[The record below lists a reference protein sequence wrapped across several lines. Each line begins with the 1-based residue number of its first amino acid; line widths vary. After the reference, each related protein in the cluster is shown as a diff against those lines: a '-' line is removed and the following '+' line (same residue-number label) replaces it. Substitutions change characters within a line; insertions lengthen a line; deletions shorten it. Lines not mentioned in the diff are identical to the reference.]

1 MHNTPLSSRKHV
13 VIYGNTNAGKSAL
26 FNAVLGQSAAIVSD
40 EKGTT
45 TDPVIKAMELIPFGP
60 IALVDT
66 AGLDDISN
74 IGNLRVKRTVQM
86 LSRTDLAI
94 YAIDPDNFDID
105 NMNKSIERFNH
116 RHIPY
121 LLVFTKIDL
130 LNEQD
135 INKLKQ
141 QYPNALFI
149 SSHIKETIDSLK
161 VEINKQLSN
170 ISDDDDSQLA
180 GLIPKGSNIIMCV
193 PCDSEAPKGRL
204 ILPQVQLIRDCLDNG
219 MTCSVARDTE
229 LSNCINNS
237 RKIDLVVTD
246 SQAFKTV
253 SKIVPDIIPLTSFSM
268 LLANQR
274 GDVNIMSDG
283 AKAIDNLKPGD
294 KILMAEA
301 CTHNSTHEDIGRV
314 KIPRLIKKRTGID
327 FEYEFSIAHDFPEDL
342 SPYAMVIHCG
352 GCMITR
358 REIQNRIAFCMEAGI
373 PITNYGVLLAY
384 LNGILDRCSQIFR
397 IKSKQ
402 D

>member
-1 MHNTPLSSRKHV
+1 
-13 VIYGNTNAGKSAL
+13 
-26 FNAVLGQSAAIVSD
+26 
-40 EKGTT
+40 
-45 TDPVIKAMELIPFGP
+45 
-60 IALVDT
+60 
-66 AGLDDISN
+66 
-74 IGNLRVKRTVQM
+74 
-86 LSRTDLAI
+86 
-94 YAIDPDNFDID
+94 
-105 NMNKSIERFNH
+105 
-116 RHIPY
+116 
-121 LLVFTKIDL
+121 
-130 LNEQD
+130 
-135 INKLKQ
+135 
-141 QYPNALFI
+141 
-149 SSHIKETIDSLK
+149 
-161 VEINKQLSN
+161 
-170 ISDDDDSQLA
+170 
-180 GLIPKGSNIIMCV
+180 
-193 PCDSEAPKGRL
+193 
-204 ILPQVQLIRDCLDNG
+204 
-219 MTCSVARDTE
+219 
-229 LSNCINNS
+229 
-237 RKIDLVVTD
+237 
-246 SQAFKTV
+246 
-253 SKIVPDIIPLTSFSM
+253 M

>member
-1 MHNTPLSSRKHV
+1 MQNTPLSSRKHV

-26 FNAVLGQSAAIVSD
+26 FNAILGQQAAIVSD

-45 TDPVIKAMELIPFGP
+45 TDPVVKAMELIPYGP

-74 IGNLRVKRTVQM
+74 IGSLRVKRTVQM
-86 LSRTDLAI
+86 LSRTDLAVL
-94 YAIDPDNFDID
+94 AIDPDNFDLD

-121 LLVFTKIDL
+121 IIAFTKIDL
-130 LNEQD
+130 YSDQM
-135 INKLKQ
+135 INDLKQ
-141 QYPNALFI
+141 QYPNAVFV
-149 SSHIKETIDSLK
+149 SSNIKDTIDSLK
-161 VEINKQLSN
+161 YEINKQLSA
-170 ISDDDDSQLA
+170 ISDDEESQLG
-180 GLIPKGSNIIMCV
+180 GLLPKGSNIVMCV

-229 LSNCINNS
+229 LAECIQNNK
-237 RKIDLVVTD
+237 KIDLVVTD
-246 SQAFKTV
+246 SQAFKIV
-253 SKIVPDIIPLTSFSM
+253 SNIVPENIMLTSFSM

-274 GDVNIMSDG
+274 GDVNIMSEG

-301 CTHNSTHEDIGRV
+301 CTHNATHEDIGRV

-327 FEYEFSIAHDFPEDL
+327 FEYEYSIAHDFPEDL
-342 SPYAMVIHCG
+342 SSYAMVIHCG

-358 REIQNRIAFCMEAGI
+358 REIQNRIAFCMESGV

-384 LNGILDRCSQIFR
+384 LNGILDRCSQIFK
-397 IKSKQ
+397 IKSK
-402 D
+402 